1 MKHSLAAIQ
10 KVADDIKSIKIQWA
24 TNIAKAAFE
33 IMIFE
38 LKSKK
43 FKTIKELE
51 SFVKQ
56 GTNLLIK
63 ARSTEPMLFNGMKF
77 ALTHFE
83 TWNIQQATSS
93 IKRLQAKIIKAFKTY
108 LLDIQGEEK
117 IRPVVGAK
125 LIKKNYQVMTH
136 CHSGSVI
143 KVLTSAW
150 QQGKKF
156 HVYNTETR
164 PLYQWRKTSV
174 DLLKAGVPDTM
185 ITDGSAPFF
194 VDNLYESDVNID
206 IVLMWSDCIKING
219 DVYNKIGSF
228 AIALAAWHSWIPVY
242 VVGSLMKVDV
252 NNNIHIEKRSEKEIW
267 KDAPKWLEIVN
278 YAFDIIPAKFIT
290 WIITEYGIIKPREI
304 KKYVKTYYPRMF

>member
-1 MKHSLAAIQ
+1 
-10 KVADDIKSIKIQWA
+10 
-24 TNIAKAAFE
+24 
-33 IMIFE
+33 
-38 LKSKK
+38 
-43 FKTIKELE
+43 
-51 SFVKQ
+51 
-56 GTNLLIK
+56 
-63 ARSTEPMLFNGMKF
+63 
-77 ALTHFE
+77 
-83 TWNIQQATSS
+83 
-93 IKRLQAKIIKAFKTY
+93 
-108 LLDIQGEEK
+108 
-117 IRPVVGAK
+117 
-125 LIKKNYQVMTH
+125 MTH